1 MNVNEL
7 RNKSNEELK
16 SILVDLSREHFNLR
30 VQKATA
36 QLTKTDLIKKTKR
49 DVARVLTVLTEKAR
63 V

>member
-7 RNKSNEELK
+7 RNKSSEELK